1 VVFVAMACEIVLVAH
16 LLHLVRTVGVRAR
29 VVVRV
34 LVLLAAS
41 LSLLSP
47 MIVSV
52 LAWVIVIGIRVAAGA
67 AAGGADTADAV
78 DAAAAACKE
87 VQNMLKSQLY
97 SDFLIVNLVAS

>member
-1 VVFVAMACEIVLVAH
+1 MACEIVLVAH

-52 LAWVIVIGIRVAAGA
+52 LAWVIVDGIRVAAGA
-67 AAGGADTADAV
+67 GAGAVAAAADTADAV
-78 DAAAAACKE
+78 DAAVAADAGE
-87 VQNMLKSQLY
+87 AHPHAPARPDSEHLY
-97 SDFLIVNLVAS
+97 P